1 MAEEILRLE
10 HVCKYYTGSSTV
22 VMGLNDLSLTF
33 HRGEFV
39 AITGESGSG
48 KSTLAH
54 VLGGILPYE
63 SGEMYF
69 MGKPTSHFD
78 SSDYAHYRR
87 DHISFISQ
95 NYGILPGCSVL
106 ENVVSALR
114 LSGTD
119 KADAFSRAE
128 EILREVELFDL
139 CKRKAGKLSSGQKQR
154 LSIARALAKPA
165 SILIADE
172 PTGNLDPENS
182 EKIIRLLSRAAKDRL
197 VILITHEFSE
207 AEGVATR
214 HISLQDG
221 RLTMD
226 AALAPAEQGQ
236 MQTIRRKPQKFL
248 SSYVSRLQ
256 LSGRPVWSALVLLFF
271 TLTAFA
277 VFAFLGNFIIALDDT
292 PTRVYDNSAFRNG
305 SQTRIV
311 AIRADGAPMTQA
323 DYQTILSLDSIS
335 SLERHG
341 YVTDVNYGYRENVDY
356 KWTHTAVDEG
366 TWDDPQ
372 ISLSSNVRLTGGA
385 GFLQTVPLLPTG
397 ETFLTAGRLPEKLT
411 EVIMVGEES
420 LIGTT
425 LPVIIQDVKHWSIS
439 ALITLQVEVVGVTD
453 HGKGL
458 YFHDSLGKAF
468 THYTEHGINNW
479 FYLPCEEL
487 NPGEVRFNAYIS
499 QMYHGKTAHLPGT
512 CTAQDWYS
520 FTEEDET
527 SIIYLTQIDN
537 ADLSPED
544 TTWRAPIHG
553 SLLNQYAQV
562 SPADFEKLV
571 WAQPSDQVSITI
583 SDYAYTDRV
592 LESLRQAGFNA
603 LSPFREGSTE
613 KDPALEQERVQTL
626 EVCAIA
632 LLAIVVL
639 QIIVLRALFGTQTES
654 YRLLSNIGLT
664 CPTARLSLLWQVL
677 LFTALG
683 QLLGLGGIGVCN
695 ALGVER
701 IRHVVRYL
709 PPAYALALSAVHLL
723 AALIAT
729 LWIQH
734 SITRQVFPLDRKGE
748 DLDLEEVTA

>member
-22 VMGLNDLSLTF
+22 VMGLNDLSLAF

-54 VLGGILPYE
+54 VLSGILPYE

-78 SSDYAHYRR
+78 GSDYAHYRR

-95 NYGILPGCSVL
+95 SYGILPGCSVL

-119 KADAFSRAE
+119 KADALSRAE
-128 EILREVELFDL
+128 EILQEVELFDL
-139 CKRKAGKLSSGQKQR
+139 RSRKAGKLSSGQKQR

-165 SILIADE
+165 PILIADE

-182 EKIIRLLSRAAKDRL
+182 EKIMQLLSRAAKNRL

-207 AEGVATR
+207 AENVATR

-221 RLTMD
+221 KLIMD
-226 AALAPAEQGQ
+226 TQLAPSATCPPREAKG
-236 MQTIRRKPQKFL
+236 KPQKFL

-292 PTRVYDNSAFRNG
+292 HTRVYDNSAFRNG
-305 SQTRIV
+305 NQSRIV
-311 AIRADGAPMTQA
+311 AVRTDGAPMTQT
-323 DYQTILSLDSIS
+323 DYNTILSLEYIA
-335 SLERHG
+335 SLECHG
-341 YVTDVNYGYRENVDY
+341 YVTDVNCGYRENVDY
-356 KWTHTAVDEG
+356 KWKHTAVDEG
-366 TWDDPQ
+366 TWDNPQ
-372 ISLSSNVRLTGGA
+372 VSMSSSVQLTDKA
-385 GFLQTVPLLPTG
+385 GFLQTLPLLPEG
-397 ETFLTAGRLPEKLT
+397 QAFLTAGRLPQKLT
-411 EVIMVGEES
+411 EVVMAGDEN

-425 LPVIIQDVKHWSIS
+425 MPVVIQDVKHWNIS

-453 HGKGL
+453 HGEGL

-468 THYTEHGINNW
+468 THYTVHENRSW
-479 FYLPCEEL
+479 FYLPCEDL
-487 NPGEVRFNAYIS
+487 QPGEVRFNDYVSKMI
-499 QMYHGKTAHLPGT
+499 QGQIQCLPGT
-512 CTAQDWYS
+512 VRSEAELAPADLDKLI
-520 FTEEDET
+520 FLKKIDNGD
-527 SIIYLTQIDN
+527 LTQSD
-537 ADLSPED
+537 AL
-544 TTWRAPIHG
+544 WRTPIHT
-553 SLLNQYAQV
+553 SMLNLYAQV
-562 SPADFEKLV
+562 SEEDYEKLV
-571 WAQPSDQVSITI
+571 WAQASDQVSITI
-583 SDYAYTDRV
+583 EDYAYTDRV
-592 LESLRQAGFNA
+592 LEALRQAGYNA

-613 KDPALEQERVQTL
+613 KDPALEQERLQTL
-626 EVCAIA
+626 KVCGAA
-632 LLAIVVL
+632 LLAIVAL

-683 QLLGLGGIGVCN
+683 QLLGLGGIGLCS

-709 PPAYALALSAVHLL
+709 PGAYVLLLSAVHLL
-723 AALIAT
+723 SALIAA
-729 LWIQH
+729 LWVQR
-734 SITRQVFPLDRKGE
+734 SITAQVFPLDRKAT
-748 DLDLEEVTA
+748 DLNLEEVTA